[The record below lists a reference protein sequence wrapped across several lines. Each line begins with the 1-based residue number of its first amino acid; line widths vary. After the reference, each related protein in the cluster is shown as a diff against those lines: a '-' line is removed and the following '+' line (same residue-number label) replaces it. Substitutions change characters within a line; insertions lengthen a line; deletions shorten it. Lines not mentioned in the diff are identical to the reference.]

1 MLKKL
6 KTFPVLF
13 LFSFFQLAGA
23 QSDISTIT
31 VKEESV
37 SSLLEASGFF
47 EVPLQELPVS
57 ASVISSE
64 DIEKNNIHRLSD
76 VTSLDASTTDSYN
89 ATGYW
94 DSLTVRGYLL
104 DNRYSFQR
112 EGLPISAETSLPLDN
127 KERVEILK
135 GISGVQNGV
144 SSPGGLVNYVIKRP
158 LEIRQVRTEL
168 RDRGNFLIAA
178 DVGGQSNKVSRLGYR
193 LNIAHENLRPLVNQ
207 ATGERFFLSL
217 ANDLELSENSLLETD
232 VEWSRQTQSSQ
243 AGMSLLGDTL
253 PEVRDPNL
261 NLNNQ
266 SWSQPVVFEGITG
279 SVRWTQKISAQ
290 TSWYLLMGM
299 QDLKS
304 DDHLAYPYGCSA
316 EGKFDRYCS
325 DGTFDLYD
333 FRSDNERRTTQSLR
347 SGFEFLTE
355 TGPIFHKA
363 HLGILGSSARERF
376 ERQAYNYVG
385 IGNVTGTVDLPPNPA
400 TNDPN
405 TQRDSSVQEVFIF
418 DNLSWRQWRGWLGLR
433 YSDVDR
439 SSVRTDGSR
448 QVGYH
453 ERFTTPWAA
462 LSYEFEHWMIYT
474 SYGEGVETF
483 VTPNRD
489 GYTHRG
495 QFLSDVISRQIE
507 VGLRGESLLKW
518 SFAFFEIKRPVVEDQ
533 KPLYQIDGEAV
544 HRGVEMESSQDL
556 GLFGWR
562 ASAMLLEARRQG
574 SSLSPQLN
582 NKKTVNVPEQ
592 TLRFHFSYRVPRTNG
607 LDLSARVLYEGERA
621 VLADNS
627 IRLPAWTRIDMGA
640 AYAFGAKDERTLV
653 QFSIENILD
662 RKYWRESPTQYGHIY
677 LYPGSERRLFV
688 SAQTSF

>member
-232 VEWSRQTQSSQ
+232 IEWSRQAQSSQ
-243 AGMSLLGDTL
+243 AGMRGPLMLLEQRMKEL
-253 PEVRDPNL
+253 LCNFL
-261 NLNNQ
+261 L
-266 SWSQPVVFEGITG
+266 
-279 SVRWTQKISAQ
+279 K
-290 TSWYLLMGM
+290 TSWIESTGASPRPNMG
-299 QDLKS
+299 
-304 DDHLAYPYGCSA
+304 
-316 EGKFDRYCS
+316 
-325 DGTFDLYD
+325 
-333 FRSDNERRTTQSLR
+333 
-347 SGFEFLTE
+347 
-355 TGPIFHKA
+355 I
-363 HLGILGSSARERF
+363 
-376 ERQAYNYVG
+376 
-385 IGNVTGTVDLPPNPA
+385 
-400 TNDPN
+400 
-405 TQRDSSVQEVFIF
+405 FIF
-418 DNLSWRQWRGWLGLR
+418 TRAQKEDC
-433 YSDVDR
+433 
-439 SSVRTDGSR
+439 SSVRR
-448 QVGYH
+448 PL
-453 ERFTTPWAA
+453 FK
-462 LSYEFEHWMIYT
+462 
-474 SYGEGVETF
+474 
-483 VTPNRD
+483 
-489 GYTHRG
+489 
-495 QFLSDVISRQIE
+495 E
-507 VGLRGESLLKW
+507 VC
-518 SFAFFEIKRPVVEDQ
+518 
-533 KPLYQIDGEAV
+533 
-544 HRGVEMESSQDL
+544 
-556 GLFGWR
+556 
-562 ASAMLLEARRQG
+562 
-574 SSLSPQLN
+574 
-582 NKKTVNVPEQ
+582 KKV
-592 TLRFHFSYRVPRTNG
+592 
-607 LDLSARVLYEGERA
+607 
-621 VLADNS
+621 
-627 IRLPAWTRIDMGA
+627 
-640 AYAFGAKDERTLV
+640 
-653 QFSIENILD
+653 
-662 RKYWRESPTQYGHIY
+662 
-677 LYPGSERRLFV
+677 
-688 SAQTSF
+688 